1 MTSHETSSPVPP
13 GRTPPV
19 PLLAVDDLS
28 VAVSGPG
35 RRPTVLVDGATFAVG
50 SGEVFCIVGPSGSG
64 KSTLMKA
71 ILGLCRFT
79 SGVVRFDG
87 QTAAR
92 PLDGTHMR
100 LRRAAQAV
108 FQNPVAALNPHDTL
122 LDAIAEPLAPRGVAV
137 AERRQR
143 AIDLAGR
150 MGLSADILAR
160 RPHQVSVGQCQR
172 ACLARA
178 LTTEPRLL
186 FLDEPL
192 SALDAVVQRQ
202 VADLLARVH
211 RDTDATLV
219 VISHDLRLVRRLGT
233 RVAVVDRGRIV
244 ECEDVDRFFGEP
256 RHPQSQALVESFN
269 RREAR
274 RSALLQPE
282 PSRATA

>member
-1 MTSHETSSPVPP
+1 MITRAASSPAPP
-13 GRTPPV
+13 GRAPLA
-19 PLLAVDDLS
+19 PLLAVDGLS
-28 VAVSGPG
+28 VVVPGPG
-35 RRPTVLVDGATFAVG
+35 RRRTVLVDGATFAVG

-64 KSTLMKA
+64 KSTLMKG

-79 SGVVRFDG
+79 SGVLHFDG
-87 QTAAR
+87 KTVAR
-92 PLDGTHMR
+92 PLDRAHLR

-122 LDAIAEPLAPRGVAV
+122 LDAIAEPLVARGVAA
-137 AERRQR
+137 AERDRR

-150 MGLSADILAR
+150 MGLSAEILDR
-160 RPHQVSVGQCQR
+160 RPHEVSVGQCQR

-178 LTTEPRLL
+178 LTTDPRLL

-192 SALDAVVQRQ
+192 SALDAVMQRQ
-202 VADLLARVH
+202 VAELLARVH

-219 VISHDLRLVRRLGT
+219 LISHDLRLVRRLGT

-244 ECEDVDRFFGEP
+244 ECADVDRFFGEP
-256 RHPQSQALVESFN
+256 RHPQSRALVESFH

-274 RSALLQPE
+274 RNALMQPG
-282 PSRATA
+282 PRRATA